1 MGLLY
6 CGKIIS
12 SVGLGLDILGVIIL
26 FTLDFKLIGIGGH
39 NLYLGGPAEA
49 QVKKEK
55 RRAWFGLGCLLFGF
69 IMQFISIW
77 IK

>member
-26 FTLDFKLIGIGGH
+26 YTLDFKLIGIGGQ
-39 NLYLGGPAEA
+39 NLYVGGPAEE

-55 RRAWFGLGCLLFGF
+55 IRAWFGLGCLLFGF
-69 IMQFISIW
+69 IMQFVSIW
-77 IK
+77 I

>member
-26 FTLDFKLIGIGGH
+26 FTLDFKLIGIGGQ
-39 NLYLGGPAEA
+39 NLYLGGPGEE

-55 RRAWFGLGCLLFGF
+55 IRAWIGLSCLLLGF
-69 IMQFISIW
+69 IFQFISIW
-77 IK
+77 I